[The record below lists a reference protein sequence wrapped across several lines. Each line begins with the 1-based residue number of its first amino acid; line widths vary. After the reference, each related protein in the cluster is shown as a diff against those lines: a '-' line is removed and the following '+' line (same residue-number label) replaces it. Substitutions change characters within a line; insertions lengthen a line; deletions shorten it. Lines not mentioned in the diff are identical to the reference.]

1 MRSHNI
7 CLAIIAH
14 ASASARAWWIFL
26 CDDLLY
32 CYFEPVDIEP
42 TRIVDGFASS
52 TEEAN
57 LCACPE
63 SFFRLEDVTGFAPML
78 AVQRGIELSLLVVVH
93 GEAQVRPFI

>member
-1 MRSHNI
+1 MQDQLKTH
-7 CLAIIAH
+7 H
-14 ASASARAWWIFL
+14 
-26 CDDLLY
+26 LLY

-52 TEEAN
+52 AEETY
-57 LCACPE
+57 LCAGPVT
-63 SFFRLEDVTGFAPML
+63 FFRLEDVTGFAPML